1 MSREFLGLT
10 YDSTFFA
17 EESTTR
23 VLHPT
28 TKVGAVQ
35 YTVAKSTILNLIH
48 LPLQNQEATQ
58 KIFNRQLVLPK

>member
-17 EESTTR
+17 EESNNKSTSS
-23 VLHPT
+23 
-28 TKVGAVQ
+28 GAVHC
-35 YTVAKSTILNLIH
+35 TVAKSTILSLIH
-48 LPLQNQEATQ
+48 LQLQNYKATQ